1 MFVIAS
7 IMIIRER
14 NKRSKNHNNLIKHC
28 AQLNRIKNNTTPGI
42 TILTLI
48 NFTKIL
54 KLHSE
59 KFLKFSKEWKYLIQS
74 LFLAKKKKVKL
85 EVYLWNG
92 SS

>member
-7 IMIIRER
+7 IMIMRER

-28 AQLNRIKNNTTPGI
+28 AQLNLIKNNATPGI
-42 TILTLI
+42 TILTLV

-59 KFLKFSKEWKYLIQS
+59 IFLKFTKEWKYLIQS
-74 LFLAKKKKVKL
+74 FILSKKSQIRSIPL
-85 EVYLWNG
+85 E
-92 SS
+92 